1 VSERRK
7 FPVPEPIDL
16 SRAKALPLA
25 SRENKCE
32 LADFREPAAA
42 DASFAD
48 WLDSL
53 PAFLGASSL
62 RDLAGCMAA
71 SHRRGAHVV
80 AAMGGHVVKV
90 GAGPILVDLMERG
103 IVTALCVNGAFVIH
117 DYEIAL
123 QGGTSEDVDAN
134 ILDGSFG
141 WAGEPAEAYARACAR
156 GAREGIG
163 LGRAMALEAEKLPEA
178 RYSVLAAC
186 ARLGVPITVHVA
198 MGTDTVHMH
207 ASVSGADVGEA
218 SHIDFRIAAGLATRL
233 EGGVWLNIG
242 SAVVMPEV
250 FLKLIS
256 IARNLGH
263 ELRDVVAA
271 NLDMQRHYRTGANV
285 IGRPV
290 SRGIEL
296 IGHHEINLP
305 LLRQAVLLELSR

>member
-1 VSERRK
+1 VSQK
-7 FPVPEPIDL
+7 SAKPIDL
-16 SRAKALPLA
+16 SKAKGLPLA
-25 SRENKCE
+25 SRPNKCE
-32 LADFREPAAA
+32 LSDFRDPAAP
-42 DASFAD
+42 DASSAEL
-48 WLDSL
+48 LDSM
-53 PAFLGASSL
+53 PAFLGANSL
-62 RDLAGCMAA
+62 RDLAGCIAA

-90 GAGPILVDLMERG
+90 GAGPILIDLMERG

-123 QGGTSEDVDAN
+123 QGATSENVDAN

-141 WAGEPAEAYARACAR
+141 WAEEPAEAYARACAR

-186 ARLGVPITVHVA
+186 ARLGIPITVHVA
-198 MGTDTVHMH
+198 VGTDTVHMH

-218 SHIDFRIAAGLATRL
+218 SHIDFRIAARIATEL
-233 EGGVWLNIG
+233 DGGVWLNIG

-263 ELRDVVAA
+263 ELRDVVAG

-305 LLRQAVLLELSR
+305 LLRQAVLVELARE